1 VRVGQRLVLA
11 VTPAVV
17 GLLIIAALA
26 AAGRARAAQ
35 DLILWIA
42 VAAAVATTI
51 VAWASTRTVAARIER
66 LAAALASQRRGAS
79 LANDGDSLPRADELD
94 MIEARMQGLTTAVAA
109 ARDDGTR
116 RERAADERAKE
127 YAALIDDITG
137 AMSVRI
143 EEAQLPLHILL
154 SSPFGA
160 LNENQEEMLSAAQ
173 SAVDSA
179 DVALRRLRK
188 VVELDRGAVTPV
200 IQPIGLGDLMRPAL
214 AIAQARAVAASVQ
227 LHLDISDR
235 APRVLADAV
244 LAQEALTTVLGVAIA
259 STPAAGDV
267 AVTAGERDDGRIT
280 IEVAH
285 ARSTAAESLDVR
297 LARRLLA
304 VQHARLTEEPERTI
318 VEFPAEPLRRTP
330 SGQSLTGQG
339 GQRADRT

>member
-1 VRVGQRLVLA
+1 MRIGQRLVLA
-11 VTPAVV
+11 VTPAVL

-26 AAGRARAAQ
+26 SAGRARAAPGV
-35 DLILWIA
+35 ILWIA
-42 VAAAVATTI
+42 VAAAAATVI
-51 VAWASTRTVAARIER
+51 VAWASTRYVAARIER
-66 LAAALASQRRGAS
+66 LAAEQRRGA
-79 LANDGDSLPRADELD
+79 AVPDRGGGAPRADELD
-94 MIEARMQGLTTAVAA
+94 VLEARMQGLATAVAA
-109 ARDDGTR
+109 ARDDGKR
-116 RERAADERAKE
+116 RELAAGERAKE
-127 YAALIDDITG
+127 YADLIDDIMGVMGT
-137 AMSVRI
+137 RI

-227 LHLDISDR
+227 LYLDISDR
-235 APRVLADAV
+235 APRVLADAM
-244 LAQEALTTVLGVAIA
+244 LAQEALTTVLNVAVA

-267 AVTAGERDDGRIT
+267 AVTAGERDEACIT
-280 IEVAH
+280 IEVTH
-285 ARSTAAESLDVR
+285 ARSPAPESLDVR

-304 VQHARLTEEPERTI
+304 VQHARLTEEPERTV
-318 VEFPAEPLRRTP
+318 VEFPAEPIRRTP
-330 SGQSLTGQG
+330 SDHNPTA
-339 GQRADRT
+339 R

>member
-1 VRVGQRLVLA
+1 MRIGQRLVLA
-11 VTPAVV
+11 VTPAVL

-26 AAGRARAAQ
+26 SAGRARAAPRV
-35 DLILWIA
+35 ILWIA
-42 VAAAVATTI
+42 IAAAAATVI
-51 VAWASTRTVAARIER
+51 VAWASTRYVAARIER
-66 LAAALASQRRGAS
+66 LAAEQRRGAHVPNS
-79 LANDGDSLPRADELD
+79 GGGAPRADELD
-94 MIEARMQGLTTAVAA
+94 VLEARMQGLATAVAA
-109 ARDDGTR
+109 ARDDGKR
-116 RERAADERAKE
+116 RERAAGERAQE
-127 YAALIDDITG
+127 YADLIDDITG
-137 AMSVRI
+137 VMGTRI

-235 APRVLADAV
+235 APRVLADAM
-244 LAQEALTTVLGVAIA
+244 LAQEALTTVLTVAVA

-267 AVTAGERDDGRIT
+267 AVTAGERDEGCIT
-280 IEVAH
+280 IEVTH
-285 ARSTAAESLDVR
+285 ARSTGPESLDAR

-304 VQHARLTEEPERTI
+304 AQDARLTEQPERTV
-318 VEFPAEPLRRTP
+318 VEFPAEPLRRAP
-330 SGQSLTGQG
+330 S
-339 GQRADRT
+339 AC